1 MQVCMSETL
10 EKREGKRECE
20 VARWVVGKLTQR
32 VGTNSRAWE
41 NFCSWL
47 WQFPLQ
53 ATCTSVDK
61 NILIYFTFDDCSWEW
76 ARRAAE
82 WVRRIESGKERE
94 EVETITTT
102 TPFLHTHCTLAFSAS
117 GFRWFFPPAFP
128 YISTHTH
135 ICCRVWVFP
144 FSFPFF
150 VHLSHAAFHNPPQP
164 PTRFSFYLSL
174 IKGFSFPS
182 VPSLGVHQW
191 WWFRLKGF
199 LFQEFG
205 QTYWIYKGYQ

>member
-20 VARWVVGKLTQR
+20 VARWVVGKVPQR

-76 ARRAAE
+76 ARRAAV

-117 GFRWFFPPAFP
+117 DFRWFSPRLSHTSPH
-128 YISTHTH
+128 THTH
-135 ICCRVWVFP
+135 AVESG
-144 FSFPFF
+144 FSHFHFLFF
-150 VHLSHAAFHNPPQP
+150 LPAFVACSFSQP
-164 PTRFSFYLSL
+164 PTAAHSFFILFIFDKRF
-174 IKGFSFPS
+174 
-182 VPSLGVHQW
+182 
-191 WWFRLKGF
+191 
-199 LFQEFG
+199 
-205 QTYWIYKGYQ
+205 